1 MSLISVRRPSSV
13 GQDEAAICSD
23 SSLSPPGS
31 STDGNEYYF
40 TVKGAAM
47 VLSHSQQILS
57 RHRSSE
63 TVFLDEIELHLQ
75 QMLNVL
81 RPTDRLSIVVQLQ
94 SPLTKHTRYLA
105 VVTSPTQL
113 LTGARESALIG
124 FDFYDKRV
132 SIGVSVPIL
141 TTTRVELDGDG
152 GILVGISASFYFF
165 KPVSI
170 QSMWLVFQCLHKELE
185 LVNKYPTLDKPEEWL
200 NFYRDAERTTQIPG
214 ISAQWHVSFVDD
226 AARDDINAKRV
237 SYHNVEDATERRIRD
252 SLKQIMQ
259 TVDLDDVTSGDIRRR
274 LDREINVSVKA
285 YKEFIDRE
293 MLVILGQMEKPSKI
307 FDYLYLGTE
316 WNASNWDELHEN
328 KVRYI
333 LNMTREVDNFFPSHF
348 VYMKIFVSDEANT
361 ELLMH
366 WNRTYE
372 FIKKAKMEESAV
384 LVHCKKGISRS
395 SSTVISYIMKEY
407 GWNLSRALDYV
418 KAKRNCITPNSGFM
432 NQLQTFGGMLSAS
445 RNRQSAVFN
454 GCSPNRSASDVSSR
468 PKKTRPRGS
477 RSICEGYLKAIIG
490 NSDSKNAKPRV
501 EGKTSSL
508 TEIAKKFGI
517 LSLKVPNRRCAKSN
531 QSDIHRSF
539 VKSMVGT
546 FEQNSEH
553 NLPK

>member
-1 MSLISVRRPSSV
+1 MSLISVRRSSSV
-13 GQDEAAICSD
+13 GNEDIGDLSD
-23 SSLSPPGS
+23 GSVIPSSSNS
-31 STDGNEYYF
+31 DGNEYYF

-47 VLSHSQQILS
+47 VLSHSQQVLT
-57 RHRSSE
+57 RTRSSE
-63 TVFLDEIELHLQ
+63 TVFLDQIESHLQ
-75 QMLNVL
+75 QMLNLL
-81 RPTDRLSIVVQLQ
+81 RPTDKLCIAVQLQ
-94 SPLTKHTRYLA
+94 SLLTKHTRYLA
-105 VVTSPTQL
+105 VVTSPSEQQNGT
-113 LTGARESALIG
+113 RESALIG
-124 FDFYDKRV
+124 FDFYQKRV

-141 TTTRVELDGDG
+141 TTTQVELDGDG

-165 KPVSI
+165 KPASI
-170 QSMWLVFQCLHKELE
+170 QSMWLVFQCLHRELE
-185 LVNKYPTLDKPEEWL
+185 LIHRNPTLDHADVWL
-200 NFYRDAERTTQIPG
+200 KFYKEISQITQDPAM
-214 ISAQWHVSFVDD
+214 SSQWYVSLVDD
-226 AARDDINAKRV
+226 SCRDDITARRI
-237 SYHNVEDATERRIRD
+237 SYHNVEDDTERRIRD
-252 SLKQIMQ
+252 CLKQIMQ

-274 LDREINVSVKA
+274 LDREINVSVKT

-316 WNASNWDELHEN
+316 WNASNWDELHKN
-328 KVRYI
+328 NVRYI

-348 VYMKIFVSDEANT
+348 EYLKIFVSDEANT
-361 ELLMH
+361 ELLKH

-372 FIKKAKMEESAV
+372 FIKKAKTEKAAV

-395 SSTVISYIMKEY
+395 SSTVIAYIMKEY
-407 GWNLSRALDYV
+407 GWNLSQALDYV

-454 GCSPNRSASDVSSR
+454 GSSPNRSASDVSSR

-490 NSDSKNAKPRV
+490 NSDSKSAKPHV
-501 EGKTSSL
+501 EGKTTSFA
-508 TEIAKKFGI
+508 EIAKKFGI

-531 QSDIHRSF
+531 QTDIHKSY

-546 FEQNSEH
+546 FEQNCEQRAT
-553 NLPK
+553 K